1 MTVSNNILELNDMND
16 GVVFVFIAVFAFMG
30 GLFGYGMGTSETK
43 AIIKEC
49 EKELPRN
56 VECKIIAVPID
67 KE

>member
-1 MTVSNNILELNDMND
+1 MDD
-16 GVVFVFIAVFAFMG
+16 GIVFVFIAVFAFLG

-56 VECKIIAVPID
+56 VQCKIIAVPID

>member
-1 MTVSNNILELNDMND
+1 MND
-16 GVVFVFIAVFAFMG
+16 GVVFVFIAVFAFNG
-30 GLFGYGMGTSETK
+30 GLIGYGMGTSETK

>member
-1 MTVSNNILELNDMND
+1 MNNGI
-16 GVVFVFIAVFAFMG
+16 VFVFFAVFAFNG
-30 GLFGYGMGTSETK
+30 GLIGYIMGTSEMNV
-43 AIIKEC
+43 AIKEC